1 MSEYRVKSVITEYPS
16 GKAEALFEISEGFFV
31 PLDVFME
38 MKKKSGEELK
48 KAIEQAKALEKKG
61 KIKRFLKMAAA
72 KVKEKQAKKKAEAKP
87 KSEPRAVLGER
98 KIVLPP
104 ASLKDEDLV
113 DEATMLSYGFSKGE
127 ANPGNPDEVIRF
139 YHHIDTDDY
148 YYRDSDDNAVG
159 YIGKRPE
166 FLALSIKKMKEAK
179 AKKLAREAAA
189 PKVEE
194 PKKKTASEKP
204 KKSREERVAEILK
217 LSEDLKGKAKEGKK
231 SFGRFLDRYE
241 DEIKFDRVVYA
252 FDEKNKKPY
261 EDSAKGSFDI
271 TKQFPKEVWNAIK
284 PVLEGLEYTE
294 ISVPSIYPNTDLFGI
309 SSSGKVFFRIY
320 GKGKERDLRNR
331 LRDIGQ
337 SLY

>member
-1 MSEYRVKSVITEYPS
+1 MSEYRVKSVITEYPT
-16 GKAEALFEISEGFFV
+16 GAEALFEISEGFFV

-61 KIKRFLKMAAA
+61 KIKRFLKMAAT
-72 KVKEKQAKKKAEAKP
+72 KVKEKQAKKKAEAAKP

-113 DEATMLSYGFSKGE
+113 DEATMLSYGFSKGV

-166 FLALSIKKMKEAK
+166 FLALSIQRMKEAK
-179 AKKLAREAAA
+179 AKKLARGEESRATNTAAQKKAALKKDVEEAAKEA
-189 PKVEE
+189 QKVWEE
-194 PKKKTASEKP
+194 NKDKKNTRGERLTSAAKAIGKAEEKLRNSRISSGGGKVVSLTDKEFDTIVKKFYPKK
-204 KKSREERVAEILK
+204 
-217 LSEDLKGKAKEGKK
+217 
-231 SFGRFLDRYE
+231 
-241 DEIKFDRVVYA
+241 
-252 FDEKNKKPY
+252 
-261 EDSAKGSFDI
+261 
-271 TKQFPKEVWNAIK
+271 
-284 PVLEGLEYTE
+284 
-294 ISVPSIYPNTDLFGI
+294 
-309 SSSGKVFFRIY
+309 
-320 GKGKERDLRNR
+320 
-331 LRDIGQ
+331 
-337 SLY
+337 